1 MIHLKKIGKL
11 FQLGLGKENEEI
23 VYNMNWQEMAV
34 LFCLVSSIM
43 CKYIK
48 TKKKG

>member
-11 FQLGLGKENEEI
+11 FRLSGFSGGNEF
-23 VYNMNWQEMAV
+23 VVNMDWNEMAV

-43 CKYIK
+43 CKFIK
-48 TKKKG
+48 SKK